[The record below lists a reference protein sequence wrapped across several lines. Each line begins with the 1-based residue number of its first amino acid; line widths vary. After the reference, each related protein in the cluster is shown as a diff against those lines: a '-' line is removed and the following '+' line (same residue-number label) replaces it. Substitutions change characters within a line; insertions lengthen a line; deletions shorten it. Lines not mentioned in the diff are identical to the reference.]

1 MARDGDLPLFAQG
14 VERIKLALRASCLPA
29 SKSKRPEAFLDTL
42 HDWND
47 SYLNRASALAGYAK
61 SLAEFGY
68 TTSPIHVASPDR
80 LTAVAE
86 VGGLFSEQGVMELRR
101 ACYQLEA
108 ASSTSNWIISN
119 RARAATQSSTLI
131 RGMMNSRT
139 FLLAVSGMAGVPLVP
154 HPLLNA
160 RSQVNY
166 FYPPETPDDKAQIGM
181 WHTDGTSFVLN
192 ILLSDPSEYEGGEFV
207 YFEGPT
213 EQFDTHDF
221 SGRLR
226 KSKVKACGDAVYI
239 YGSRVFHGVRPVTSG
254 RRMSLVLSFHCPYT
268 AEDVNTFW
276 HLASDDG
283 VLATVRPWMRLR
295 RDLFV
300 PAHEQYRRLGIEPIT
315 FAEVATAR
323 EHHSV
328 KGCR

>member
-1 MARDGDLPLFAQG
+1 MAREGDLPVFAQG
-14 VERIKLALRASCLPA
+14 LERIKLALRASCLPA
-29 SKSKRPEAFLDTL
+29 SRRKRPEAFLDTL
-42 HDWND
+42 HEWND
-47 SYLNRASALAGYAK
+47 SYLSSASPVAGYAK
-61 SLAEFGY
+61 SLTEFGY
-68 TTSPIHVASPDR
+68 ATSPIHVASPDQ

-86 VGGLFSEQGVMELRR
+86 VGGLFSEQGITELRR

-108 ASSTSNWIISN
+108 ASTTSNWIISN
-119 RARAATQSSTLI
+119 RTRAATQSSTLI
-131 RGMMNSRT
+131 RGMMNSRA
-139 FLLAVSGMAGVPLVP
+139 FLLAVSRIAGVPLVP

-192 ILLSDPSEYEGGEFV
+192 ILLSDPGEYEGGEFV
-207 YFEGPT
+207 YFEGPV

-221 SGRLR
+221 GGRLR
-226 KSKVKACGDAVYI
+226 KSKVRACGDAVYI

-268 AEDVNTFW
+268 VEDVNTFW

-283 VLATVRPWMRLR
+283 VLSTLRPWCALK

-300 PAHEQYRRLGIEPIT
+300 PAPEQYRQLGIEPIS
-315 FAEVATAR
+315 FVEVAAGR
-323 EHHSV
+323 EHRSI
-328 KGCR
+328 KGHG